1 MFRDYE
7 ERKDWEKA
15 DRICSLSLQ
24 KECDLL
30 RAYRRSIGH
39 VNAST
44 LQNLKQEWLIAEKQH
59 NENIQTWWDSLLAP
73 WLRSEKKRDYEHA
86 HNCTLCE
93 RTFYSSY
100 RATVYC
106 GYWCMYT
113 TYKRKKVERYL
124 KTLERK
130 CPGCA
135 IEFTAKDRRMDFC
148 SNACR
153 QRAYRKRKKSVTQQR
168 PHTSAH
174 S

>member
-7 ERKDWEKA
+7 ERIDVGKA
-15 DRICSLSLQ
+15 DRICSMSLQ
-24 KECDLL
+24 NECDLL

-39 VNAST
+39 VDEAT
-44 LQNLKQEWLIAEKQH
+44 LEKLKQEWLTAERQH
-59 NENIQTWWDSLLAP
+59 NENIQTWWDSLLAS
-73 WLRSEKKRDYEHA
+73 WLRSEKKRWHEHL
-86 HNCTLCE
+86 HKCPLCE
-93 RTFYSSY
+93 HIFYSSY

-135 IEFTAKDRRMDFC
+135 KEFTAKDKRMSFC

-153 QRAYRKRKKSVTQQR
+153 QKVYRKRKKDVT
-168 PHTSAH
+168 
-174 S
+174 